1 MFVVTIRFII
11 GRLVNRL
18 ITLLM
23 LVLFSFLVFEL
34 IPQSL
39 GFKLGFFFVGITQL
53 NPKTAQAQL
62 AAVDAA
68 EQAYGLN
75 APIPIRIAK
84 FLYNL
89 FTLHFGMSPT
99 YKEPVLTVIS
109 QYLPNTLVLVTV
121 SLVTTSVIS
130 IVLGVVAA
138 KSFLKSRWKVGDKV
152 ASLTSIGAYFIP
164 AFWLG
169 IIMYVVLA
177 AQLHWFPINLF
188 FALRGGGLHN
198 YTGVEY
204 YLRYL
209 WAASLPIILLTIV
222 GFGHRQQ
229 LIRNNIIEE
238 YNAAGYVMYA
248 RARGL
253 DENSVFYRHA
263 FRNALLPW
271 VTQVGLDVAFLI
283 YGVFFVETIFQFPGL
298 GIVTTEA
305 ATSFDIPL
313 LIGST
318 FLFSVYI
325 LVVLFALDFVY
336 ALLDPRVRLGE

>member
-1 MFVVTIRFII
+1 MVTLRFIV
-11 GRLVNRL
+11 GRLVNRFVTL
-18 ITLLM
+18 IV
-23 LVLFSFLVFEL
+23 LVLFSFFVFEV
-34 IPQSL
+34 IPQAL

-53 NPKTAQAQL
+53 SPKGAQAQL
-62 AAVDAA
+62 AAVQAA
-68 EQAYGLN
+68 EKAYGLD
-75 APIPIRIAK
+75 APLPVRIAK
-84 FLYNL
+84 YLYDL

-109 QYLPNTLVLVTV
+109 QYFPNTLVLATV

-138 KSFLKSRWKVGDKV
+138 KSFLKSPRKVGDK
-152 ASLTSIGAYFIP
+152 ASSLFSIGTYFIP
-164 AFWLG
+164 VFWLG

-177 AQLHWFPINLF
+177 AQLHLFPINLF
-188 FALRGGGLHN
+188 FALTGGGTHN
-198 YTGVEY
+198 YTGAARL
-204 YLRYL
+204 LRYL

-238 YNAAGYVMYA
+238 YNSAGYVMYA

-253 DENSVFYRHA
+253 DENTVFYRHA
-263 FRNALLPW
+263 FRNAVLPW

-283 YGVFFVETIFQFPGL
+283 YGLFFVETIFQFPGL

-305 ATSFDIPL
+305 ATSFDIPI

-325 LVVLFALDFVY
+325 LVVLFLLDFVY
-336 ALLDPRVRLGE
+336 AMIDPRVRLGE

>member
-1 MFVVTIRFII
+1 MASWRFIV
-11 GRLVNRL
+11 GRIINRVV
-18 ITLLM
+18 TLLM

-34 IPQSL
+34 IPQAL

-53 NPKTAQAQL
+53 SPKTAQAQL
-62 AAVDAA
+62 AAVNAA
-68 EQAYGLN
+68 VQAYGLDG
-75 APIPIRIAK
+75 PIPVRIAK
-84 FLYNL
+84 FLYNM
-89 FTLHFGMSPT
+89 FTLHFGMSST

-138 KSFLKSRWKVGDKV
+138 KSFLKSSRKLGDKV
-152 ASLTSIGAYFIP
+152 TSITSIGTYFIP

-177 AQLHWFPINLF
+177 AQMHWFPINLF
-188 FALRGGGLHN
+188 FAEGGGVGR
-198 YTGVEY
+198 YTGIEY

-209 WAASLPIILLTIV
+209 WAATLPIILLTIV

-238 YNAAGYVMYA
+238 YNSAGYVMYA

-253 DENSVFYRHA
+253 DENTVFYRHA

-298 GIVTTEA
+298 GIVTTQA
-305 ATSFDIPL
+305 AVSFDIPL

-325 LVVLFALDFVY
+325 LVVLFLLDFVY
-336 ALLDPRVRLGE
+336 ALLDPRIRLE